1 MKIIHRS
8 TGRKISIDD
17 LEKLLS
23 CIYPDYRIAISSIID
38 YLKKGTFKI
47 NSSSFMEFVDS
58 IWGLQGF
65 HMSMIHDYIN
75 IKFENHSD
83 RNLIYM
89 IGSPKVE
96 FINNIDSDVVI
107 RFLNGKSIYIVKPIY
122 AFHYNVFTY
131 LNNKKFLYP
140 FEELTYHRKQYISV
154 NKTKDLQTIINKV
167 NEYIP

>member
-75 IKFENHSD
+75 I
-83 RNLIYM
+83 
-89 IGSPKVE
+89 
-96 FINNIDSDVVI
+96 
-107 RFLNGKSIYIVKPIY
+107 
-122 AFHYNVFTY
+122 
-131 LNNKKFLYP
+131 
-140 FEELTYHRKQYISV
+140 
-154 NKTKDLQTIINKV
+154 
-167 NEYIP
+167 